1 MKRNIIFIALIAIF
15 VATTASKC
23 NKETPPKATVT
34 VVDEQGHPLAGVSVK
49 VYSDPSLYNN
59 TYPSVG
65 YYNPDE
71 SKLYDI
77 KISDANGQTHHEFK
91 YESIYSVKATY
102 IKSIAHAGTHNA
114 DTTFWYGYGALILKN
129 NETYEERVI
138 VRPNS

>member
-23 NKETPPKATVT
+23 NKEKPPKATVT
-34 VVDEQGHPLAGVSVK
+34 VVDEQGHPIAGVSVK

-71 SKLYDI
+71 RTLYDT
-77 KISDANGQTHHEFK
+77 KISDASGQTHHDFK
-91 YESIYSVKATY
+91 YESIYSVYATILVKTGHHAYDTLRY
-102 IKSIAHAGTHNA
+102 IG
-114 DTTFWYGYGALILKN
+114 FGALILKN

-138 VRPNS
+138 IRPNS